1 MRSLTQR
8 ESLILAGL
16 YLSKFDAKGL
26 RRLGFAS
33 FTEAFNAIGLSLKG
47 RPASLKN
54 YRDEFDPLFPNPRRG
69 WHKRPLR
76 KYCEAVYE
84 EFGELDLEEFTRLL
98 QPLVFGIPT
107 IEGLEDIELEPSLTD
122 EPTSFAK
129 RLITGAAAEGYF
141 EQVFS
146 QIEPFRDCEF
156 VNTTRM
162 GCGFDYR
169 ITTPQNSDFLAVEV
183 KGMSGVS
190 GSVMLTEKEHQVADR
205 LGARYFLFVA
215 RNFADEPFHNLY
227 RDPLSC
233 GLAVTPKRRTIQVT
247 SWHIP
252 IIDGTNAG

>member
-8 ESLILAGL
+8 ESLIFAGL
-16 YLSKFDAKGL
+16 YLSKFDAEGL
-26 RRLGFAS
+26 TRLGFAS

-54 YRDEFDPLFPNPRRG
+54 YRDEFDPFFPNARLG

-84 EFGELDLEEFTRLL
+84 EFGKLEIEEFARLL
-98 QPLVFGIPT
+98 QPLVLGIAT
-107 IEGLEDIELEPSLTD
+107 VEGLEDIDLEPPATD

-146 QIEPFRDCEF
+146 RIEPFRDCEF
-156 VNTTRM
+156 VNTTRI
-162 GCGFDYR
+162 GCGFDYK

-183 KGMSGVS
+183 KGMSGIS

-205 LGARYFLFVA
+205 LGSRYFLFVA
-215 RNFADEPFHNLY
+215 RNFAEEPFHSLY

-233 GLAVTPKRRTIQVT
+233 GLVVTPKRRTVQVT

-252 IIDGTNAG
+252 IIDGAKAG